1 MSAKLR
7 LTAWFTLMMLLLCA
21 ATLTFVFVINGS
33 AVADDPQSQLIARVD
48 KNARK
53 VEFEDG
59 RFEWEDLKF
68 YRQGVSCWVCD
79 ETGAYLQGVRP
90 EGLPELTPENGALRT
105 VSGEDGQFYMYDVY
119 VDMDVTG
126 LWIRGVIST
135 ESRSG
140 VMHTINILTAVLL
153 PCLLVVT
160 VAGGWGIAHLT
171 FRPME
176 QIIGAAD
183 AINDDRDLSARIGL
197 KKGPVEMRRLSRSF
211 DSLFARLEKSF
222 HAERQ
227 FTSDAS
233 HELRTPITVI
243 LAECDRARRKCQTR
257 EDFLQSIG
265 VIEEQGRHMSQLV
278 QELLGLT
285 RLQQGT
291 TRYPLQRADVSGFVT
306 ACCEEFLPADDRGI
320 TLSTDIQPEVQA
332 TFNPSLL
339 QRAVYNLLQNAY
351 KYGKPGGHITVTL
364 RAAGHGAALSVA
376 DDGIGIAPEDQ
387 EKIWQRFWQADP
399 SRGEDGGSGL
409 GLSMVQEIAAF
420 HGGRATVDSTPGQG
434 STFTI
439 TLPKR

>member
-7 LTAWFTLMMLLLCA
+7 LTAWFTLMMMLLCA
-21 ATLTFVFVINGS
+21 ATLTFVFVVNGA
-33 AVADDPQSQLIARVD
+33 AVADDPQSQLIDRVD
-48 KNARK
+48 KNARD
-53 VEFEDG
+53 VEFENG

-68 YRQGVSCWVCD
+68 YRRGVSCWVCD
-79 ETGAYLQGVRP
+79 EDGAFLQGVRP
-90 EGLPELTPENGALRT
+90 DGLPELPPEDGALRT
-105 VSGEDGQFYMYDVY
+105 VSGGDGPYYMYDVY

-126 LWIRGVIST
+126 LWVRGVIST

-197 KKGPVEMRRLSRSF
+197 KKGPIEMRRLSRSF

-243 LAECDRARRKCQTR
+243 LAECDRAKRKCETK

-265 VIEEQGRHMSQLV
+265 VIEEQGQHMSQLV

-320 TLSTDIQPEVQA
+320 TLTTDIQPEVQA

-339 QRAVYNLLQNAY
+339 QRAVYRR
-351 KYGKPGGHITVTL
+351 H
-364 RAAGHGAALSVA
+364 
-376 DDGIGIAPEDQ
+376 
-387 EKIWQRFWQADP
+387 
-399 SRGEDGGSGL
+399 
-409 GLSMVQEIAAF
+409 
-420 HGGRATVDSTPGQG
+420 
-434 STFTI
+434 
-439 TLPKR
+439 

>member
-21 ATLTFVFVINGS
+21 ATLTFVFVVNGA
-33 AVADDPQSQLIARVD
+33 AVADDPQSQLIDRVD
-48 KNARK
+48 KNARD
-53 VEFEDG
+53 VEFENG

-68 YRQGVSCWVCD
+68 YRRGVSCWVCD
-79 ETGAYLQGVRP
+79 ENGAFLQGVRP
-90 EGLPELTPENGALRT
+90 DGLPELPPEDGALRT
-105 VSGEDGQFYMYDVY
+105 VSGGDGQYYMYDVY

-126 LWIRGVIST
+126 LWVRGVIST
-135 ESRSG
+135 GSRSG

-197 KKGPVEMRRLSRSF
+197 KKGPIEMRRLSRSF

-243 LAECDRARRKCQTR
+243 LAECDRARRKCETK

-265 VIEEQGRHMSQLV
+265 VIEEQGQHMSRLV

-320 TLSTDIQPEVQA
+320 TLTTDIQPEVQA

-364 RAAGHGAALSVA
+364 REAGHGAALSVA

>member
-21 ATLTFVFVINGS
+21 ATLTFVFVVNGR
-33 AVADDPQSQLIARVD
+33 AVADDPQSQLIDRVD
-48 KNARK
+48 RNARK
-53 VEFEDG
+53 VEFENG

-68 YRQGVSCWVCD
+68 YRRGVSCWVCD
-79 ETGAYLQGVRP
+79 EDGAFLQGVRP
-90 EGLPELTPENGALRT
+90 DGLPELPPEDGALRT
-105 VSGEDGQFYMYDVY
+105 VSGGDGPYYMYDVY

-126 LWIRGVIST
+126 LWVRGVIST

-160 VAGGWGIAHLT
+160 VSGGWGIAHLT

-197 KKGPVEMRRLSRSF
+197 KKGPIEMRRLSRSF

-243 LAECDRARRKCQTR
+243 LAECDRAKRKCETKA
-257 EDFLQSIG
+257 DFLQSIG
-265 VIEEQGRHMSQLV
+265 VIEEQGQHMSQLV